1 MCTNPPQGVCSTFV
15 KIVWAQVMLLQ
26 QQLLQGKRAHP
37 RASAVTIRSLTHFIL
52 ASGQSDT
59 LYDWTVVTLNESITL
74 RFTSTPYESR
84 CL

>member
-37 RASAVTIRSLTHFIL
+37 RVLAATLGKQMGPSETIGS
-52 ASGQSDT
+52 SG
-59 LYDWTVVTLNESITL
+59 
-74 RFTSTPYESR
+74 
-84 CL
+84 CC